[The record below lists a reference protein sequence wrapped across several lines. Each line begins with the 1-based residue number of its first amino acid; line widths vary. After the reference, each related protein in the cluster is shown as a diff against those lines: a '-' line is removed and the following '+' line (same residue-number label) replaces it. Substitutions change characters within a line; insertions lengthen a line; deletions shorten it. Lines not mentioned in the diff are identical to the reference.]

1 VLLRRELVA
10 NADRHERPFVAH
22 AALFLLALNAIGFRS
37 LPEGMRWIFVD
48 GSVTFAVKPKKP
60 LLPASVAFDR
70 PQRRAKALALVI
82 RLFPPFLH
90 RAAGAKSCVA
100 FLASLPRS
108 RKARSA

>member
-48 GSVTFAVKPKKP
+48 GSVTFAVKPKMSSDSYFSPSSDSYNSP
-60 LLPASVAFDR
+60 L
-70 PQRRAKALALVI
+70 
-82 RLFPPFLH
+82 
-90 RAAGAKSCVA
+90 
-100 FLASLPRS
+100 
-108 RKARSA
+108 